1 MNRSIIS
8 HMTEETKPLTPLQVK
23 ALNSFKWG
31 NLNPFKFSRT
41 PVKDVKVPVIKPKLK
56 SN

>member
-41 PVKDVKVPVIKPKLK
+41 PVKDVKVPVI
-56 SN
+56 

>member
-8 HMTEETKPLTPLQVK
+8 YMTEETKLTPDQIK

-31 NLNPFKFSRT
+31 NLNPFKSPRP